1 MTVNKDFLIIFLGK
15 IFQIIIMLVAIRVT
29 TALLNPKVMGIVYI
43 FMTVYPFFVLAL
55 INPFGQY
62 INRRIHTWHEQNV
75 IMSNLAVYGLYLLF
89 ISLLSSIVG
98 FMLYRFGVSNGMP
111 LAVFLPLLSSF
122 ILFLTLNQTI
132 LQILNMLHYR
142 LSFTVLTVLTSLG
155 VLIFGYLFV
164 YFWGNTAENWL
175 YGTVVSN
182 ILFTLMGFYLLRK
195 KLKEKYHGLLWS
207 IRRLSK
213 EKIVMIFKFVIPLAI
228 ATLFMWLQ
236 NQGYRIIVEKNISLE
251 FLGFFGVGMAIS
263 GQIASVVESIVM
275 QYFHPIYYK
284 RITNTTLENRQMAIN
299 ELINTVLPIYF
310 MLALF
315 LSFLAKN
322 LMEILVDGRYYE
334 AYIFAIFA
342 IWVEFFR
349 MATNLFGNISQSEM
363 NTKKFMTPYV
373 IGSIFTIIGVYI
385 VSIGVDYKLLLP
397 LTLVLGG
404 FITMI
409 LMYFSMQKLI
419 QFVINYKNIFYAFL
433 ISIPYLF
440 VFLFDDFFTHI
451 YFAPYSVVGL
461 FGLYFLGTLFYIYR
475 KDLQHGNR

>member
-15 IFQIIIMLVAIRVT
+15 ISQIIIMLVAIRVT
-29 TALLNPKVMGIVYI
+29 TALLNPKEMGIVYI
-43 FMTVYPFFVLAL
+43 FTTVYTFFVLAL
-55 INPFGQY
+55 ISPFGQY
-62 INRRIHTWHEQNV
+62 INRKTHTWHEQNLM
-75 IMSNLAVYGLYLLF
+75 ISNLTVYGLYLLF

-98 FMLYRFGVSNGMP
+98 LKLYHFGISNGIA

-132 LQILNMLHYR
+132 LPILNMLHYR

-155 VLIFGYLFV
+155 VLMFGYLFV

-182 ILFTLMGFYLLRK
+182 ILFTLMGFYILRK
-195 KLKEKYHGLLWS
+195 KLKEEYHGLLWS

-213 EKIVMIFKFVIPLAI
+213 EKIVTILKFVIPLAI

-236 NQGYRIIVEKNISLE
+236 NQGYRIIVEKNIGLE
-251 FLGFFGVGMAIS
+251 FFGFFAVGMAIS
-263 GQIASVVESIVM
+263 GQTASAVESITV

-284 RITNTTLENRQMAIN
+284 RITNTTSENRQTAIN
-299 ELINTVLPIYF
+299 DLINTVLPIYF

-322 LMEILVDGRYYE
+322 LMEILVYGRYHE
-334 AYIFAIFA
+334 AYIFTIFG
-342 IWVEFFR
+342 IWIEFFR
-349 MATNLFGNISQSEM
+349 MTTNLFGNISQSEM
-363 NTKKFMTPYV
+363 NTKEFMTPYV
-373 IGSIFTIIGVYI
+373 IGSVFTIISVYI

-409 LMYFSMQKLI
+409 WMYFSMQKLI
-419 QFVINYKNIFYAFL
+419 RFVINYKNIFYAFC
-433 ISIPYLF
+433 ISLPYLF
-440 VFLFDDFFTHI
+440 VSLFDDFFTHI

-461 FGLYFLGTLFYIYR
+461 FGLYFLGTQFYIYR
-475 KDLQHGNR
+475 KGLQHGNR